1 MSDIKILRDYCIG
14 QGSFGKVY
22 LGINKQ
28 GDLLAVK
35 TEPKGAHSLLPRE
48 SELISSAWSPVPGV
62 VQCMGYWSDAKT
74 NYLATTL
81 CGPSVDSLHKSCR
94 RVFSLKTT
102 LMLADQM
109 LQLVAYYHTHDII
122 HRDIK
127 PANFLINFN
136 LPHRQ
141 LFLVDFGLAKR
152 YRVQGRV
159 IPYAIDVAQVGSLRY
174 KSKHIHNRIESACRD
189 DLYSLAYVI
198 IYLFTGSLPWQG
210 DRVKCVSKGSKNG
223 HVGQIKR
230 EILNSELAKGC
241 VCADCKRAGLP
252 CDFAIYIR
260 EYLDYLD
267 TLSYDATIDYSRLQ
281 SGLSDCLKSHNIEY
295 DYNWDWL
302 GGRPPMTP
310 A

>member
-14 QGSFGKVY
+14 EGSFGKVY
-22 LGINKQ
+22 LGINRQ

-35 TEPKGAHSLLPRE
+35 TEPNGKHALLPKE
-48 SELISSAWSPVPGV
+48 SELIRSAWSPIPGV
-62 VQCMGYWSDAKT
+62 VQCVDYWSDTKS

-81 CGPSVDSLHKSCR
+81 CGPSIDSLHKICHRS
-94 RVFSLKTT
+94 FSLKTT

-122 HRDIK
+122 HRDLK

-141 LFLVDFGLAKR
+141 LYLVDFGLAKR
-152 YRVQGRV
+152 YRIHGKVT
-159 IPYAIDVAQVGSLRY
+159 PYAVDVQQIGSLRY

-189 DLYSLAYVI
+189 DLYSLGYVI
-198 IYLFTGSLPWQG
+198 VYLFTGSLPWQG
-210 DRVKCVSKGSKNG
+210 ERIKCLSNGSKNG
-223 HVGQIKR
+223 HVAKIKR
-230 EILNSELAKGC
+230 EIHNSDLVKDC
-241 VCADCKRAGLP
+241 MCRDCKGAGKMCP
-252 CDFAIYIR
+252 FR
-260 EYLDYLD
+260 RFMGEYFDYLD

-281 SGLSDCLKSHNIEY
+281 SGLTSCMKEHNIVY
-295 DYNWDWL
+295 DYSWDWL